1 MSFSFLVQARR
12 LQRRIAASVV
22 GTIAAIAATCAVVAS
37 AQTIS
42 TVPLPANRDVASSR
56 STSATLFN
64 GEPLVAYKRCATTG
78 CGNAQ
83 EIAITYCISN
93 CGGAHPVWR
102 DWVIANAPSNIFGDY
117 VAVAIARDGKPMV
130 AWVDI
135 SFTAPSPSTIMVA
148 RCIADCD
155 SERPRYVRHAVATHA
170 PDVVDRIAIVDTGS
184 ATAEQAVAYIQTPS
198 GQRLLKMAVCTAN
211 CSTATPTYNVATI
224 DNQLGRTSPN
234 RISMTAYDGKPIVA
248 YTDFGD
254 SVQRSELRVA
264 RCTSACESAAPV
276 YNISPVFGVT
286 SPGQMMLFPAIAV
299 NATGDHHVTYQVS
312 ERNAAGTAFTV
323 GTRVARCTSGCTTAT
338 PVYSNAVLVETTH
351 AASRYV
357 AANSFPGFGGEYLAV
372 FHAGHDN
379 TNLLRRIDYNP
390 GAPIPAAT
398 TVDTLPGGT
407 EVGAIHALG
416 RSAASLPA
424 YVVYETR
431 NASAVGFKLLSY
443 AGVAGS
449 DTTPDAFSFSD
460 VTDVMPGTVITSDPV
475 SISGIDA
482 PAPISVSGGS
492 YSVGCAG
499 PYVTAAST
507 IMSGDIVC
515 VRHTASNTPVTAAN
529 TTLTIGGVSDV
540 FTSTTQSRPVDT
552 TPEPFSFADQFD
564 VPVSS
569 VRTSSPVSINGFDV
583 PVAISVSNGSYSVGC
598 TSTYI
603 STASTI
609 SAGDVVC
616 VRHTSAA
623 AALTRVDTVVTIG
636 GVSDTFSST
645 TAAAGGSD
653 TTPDVFNIPLMSGLN
668 MSTLQRSQ
676 TVTIIG
682 INAPAPISVVDGEY
696 SVGCTGSFTSAPGT
710 ISNFDDVCVRRTTAA
725 TPMTAVSVR
734 LTVGGV
740 SATWYAIT
748 AASAAPPVVIV
759 PSPITYNAFVG
770 VPFTSTAPAVTGGT
784 APYTFVATTLP
795 VPGLALGNDGVLRGA
810 PTYAASY
817 SLDFYVIDAVGQ
829 TSNGRMTVNV
839 AAAPVAEAIA
849 VPTTNV
855 TSLLLMAVLI
865 ATLAGWRQ
873 RSASIADQER

>member
-1 MSFSFLVQARR
+1 MNQSFLLDNWRMIRR
-12 LQRRIAASVV
+12 LAVGVIATSCVV
-22 GTIAAIAATCAVVAS
+22 IAS

-42 TVPLPANRDVASSR
+42 TMPLPANRDVASSR

-78 CGNAQ
+78 CGNTQ
-83 EIAITYCISN
+83 EIAITFCVSN
-93 CGGAHPVWR
+93 CGSANPVWR
-102 DWVIANAPSNIFGDY
+102 DWVIANAPSDIFGDY

-135 SFTAPSPSTIMVA
+135 SFTAPGPSTIMVA
-148 RCIADCD
+148 RCVADCD

-184 ATAEQAVAYIQTPS
+184 ATAEQAVAYIQKPS
-198 GQRLLKMAVCTAN
+198 EQRLLKVAVCTAN
-211 CSTATPTYNVATI
+211 CTTTTPTYNVATV

-234 RISMTAYDGKPIVA
+234 RISMTVYDGKPIVA

-264 RCTSACESAAPV
+264 RCASACESAAPV
-276 YNISPVFGVT
+276 YNVSPVFGVT

-312 ERNAAGTAFTV
+312 EPNAAGSSFTV
-323 GTRVARCTSGCTTAT
+323 GTRIALCTSGCTTAT
-338 PVYSNAVLVETTH
+338 PGYSNAPLVETTH
-351 AASRYV
+351 ATSRYV

-390 GAPIPAAT
+390 SAPIPAAT
-398 TVDTLPGGT
+398 TVDTLSTGT

-431 NASAVGFKLLSY
+431 SASAVGFKLLSY

-460 VTDVMPGTVITSDPV
+460 VTDVLPGAVITSDPV
-475 SISGIDA
+475 SIAGIDA
-482 PAPISVSGGS
+482 PVPISVSGGS
-492 YSVGCAG
+492 YSIACVG
-499 PYVTAAST
+499 PYVTTTST

-515 VRHTASNTPVTAAN
+515 VRHTASNALATAVS

-552 TPEPFSFADQFD
+552 TPEPFSFTDQFD

-583 PVAISVSNGSYSVGC
+583 PIPISVANGSYSVGC
-598 TSTYI
+598 TTTFI
-603 STASTI
+603 TTASTV
-609 SAGDVVC
+609 SSGDVVC

-623 AALTRVDTVVTIG
+623 APLTRVDTVVTIG

-645 TAAAGGSD
+645 TAAAGSSD
-653 TTPDVFNIPLMSGLN
+653 TTPDAFSIPLLSGLN
-668 MSTLQRSQ
+668 VSTLQRSP
-676 TVTIIG
+676 TITITG
-682 INAPAPISVVDGEY
+682 INTLAPISVVDGEY
-696 SVGCTGSFTSAPGT
+696 SVGCTGTFTSAPDT

-748 AASAAPPVVIV
+748 AASATPPVVIV

-770 VPFTSTAPAVTGGT
+770 LPFTFTAPAVTGGT

-795 VPGLALGNDGVLRGA
+795 VPGLALGNDGVLRGT
-810 PTYAASY
+810 PSFVGNY
-817 SLDFYVIDAVGQ
+817 SLDFYVIDANGL
-829 TSNGRMTVNV
+829 TNNGRLTVNV
-839 AAAPVAEAIA
+839 AAAPAAEAVA
-849 VPTTNV
+849 VPTVNNTI
-855 TSLLLMAVLI
+855 LLLMIALV
-865 ATLAGWRQ
+865 ATLAGWRFRQ
-873 RSASIADQER
+873 PTATDRAR